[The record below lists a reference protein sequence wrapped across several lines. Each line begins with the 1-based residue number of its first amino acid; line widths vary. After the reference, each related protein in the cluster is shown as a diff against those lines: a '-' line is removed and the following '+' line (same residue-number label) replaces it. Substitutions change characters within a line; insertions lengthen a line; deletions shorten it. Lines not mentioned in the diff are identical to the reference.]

1 MTTTIKTTIRDM
13 PKVILADPERLDLM
27 VDAAFEIDRE
37 LKNGAAKL
45 SDKTSDDFVNWNF
58 KRTWRNPGTVRKNS
72 VFGTDYDY
80 FNAVV
85 DQALALWRSMAGGD
99 PDPDRFGKVRW
110 GSPAKAFASSLA
122 IWENGK
128 KTSFNAPLE
137 GPRID
142 IGPTVDY
149 GLFLED
155 WAGSKTAAG
164 KGPYIHIL
172 HRIGIIHAIAEQ
184 LQADWGGAH
193 KISVRTTK
201 PDELPGF
208 DPDPRPGEVV
218 RNNKV
223 YKVRREPIRL
233 FPIIRIYPRHY

>member
-37 LKNGAAKL
+37 LKSGAAKL

-58 KRTWRNPGTVRKNS
+58 KRTWRKPGTVRKNA

-110 GSPAKAFASSLA
+110 GSPSKAFAASLA

-128 KTSFNAPLE
+128 KTSFSAPLE

-155 WAGSKTAAG
+155 WADWQGA
-164 KGPYIHIL
+164 
-172 HRIGIIHAIAEQ
+172 HRIFAMPVGP
-184 LQADWGGAH
+184 
-193 KISVRTTK
+193 S
-201 PDELPGF
+201 ELPGF
-208 DPDPRPGEVV
+208 DPDPRPRVPRSSKG
-218 RNNKV
+218 
-223 YKVRREPIRL
+223 PIKL